1 MRTEDLHAELV
12 AELADTAWLDTA
24 LETVARQ
31 PAAIARLF
39 PAAGRRCGRG
49 MLSDHGRIPPGWS
62 VDDAAR
68 VLLLAG
74 LPRESAAAEVEQL
87 YRYGDA
93 AEKRAVLRALPL
105 LDLPPSVVEPLLL
118 DALRTNDTR
127 LVTAALGPAARHLDA
142 AAWRQGV
149 LKAVFMQLPL
159 AGVADLDE
167 RADAEL
173 ATMLGGLARERRAA
187 GRSMAADATELLHR
201 LQERVS

>member
-1 MRTEDLHAELV
+1 MSTEALYAALK
-12 AELADTAWLDTA
+12 AELADTVWLDTA

-31 PAAIARLF
+31 PSAIGRLF
-39 PAAGRRCGRG
+39 PAAGRRCGRW
-49 MLSDHGRIPPGWS
+49 MLAAPEGWS

-68 VLLLAG
+68 VLLLTRTP
-74 LPRESAAAEVEQL
+74 LEPLEIEQL

-93 AEKRAVLRALPL
+93 AEKRAVLRALSL
-105 LDLPPSVVEPLLL
+105 LDIEAAPLLL

-127 LVTAALGPAARHLDA
+127 LVAAALGPAAKALDA
-142 AAWRQGV
+142 PAWRQGV

-159 AGVADLDE
+159 AGVADLDT

-173 ATMLGGLARERRAA
+173 ATMLAGLAEERRAA
-187 GRSMAADATELLHR
+187 GRALAADATELLHR

>member
-1 MRTEDLHAELV
+1 MRTEDLHAELI

-31 PAAIARLF
+31 PAAIGRLF

-49 MLSDHGRIPPGWS
+49 MLPDDGRIPPGWS
-62 VDDAAR
+62 IEDAAR
-68 VLLLAG
+68 VLLLAR
-74 LPRESAAAEVEQL
+74 LPRESAAAEVEPL

-173 ATMLGGLARERRAA
+173 ATMLSGLVRERQAA
-187 GRSMAADATELLHR
+187 GRTMAADATELLHR

>member
-1 MRTEDLHAELV
+1 MNLYDSLTAELT
-12 AELADTAWLDTA
+12 DTVWLDTA

-31 PAAIARLF
+31 PSAIGRLF
-39 PAAGRRCGRG
+39 PAAGRRCGRWALNSAG
-49 MLSDHGRIPPGWS
+49 GLPGWTA
-62 VDDAAR
+62 DDAAR
-68 VLLLAG
+68 VLLLTR
-74 LPRESAAAEVEQL
+74 LPVASLASELEPL

-105 LDLPPSVVEPLLL
+105 LPPSAVFEPILL

-127 LVTAALGPAARHLDA
+127 LVAAALGPAAACLSD

-149 LKAVFMQLPL
+149 LKAVFMGLPL
-159 AGVADLDE
+159 AAVADLDT

-173 ATMLGGLARERRAA
+173 ATMLAGLVEERHAA
-187 GRSMAADATELLHR
+187 GRAVAEDAMALLHR

>member
-1 MRTEDLHAELV
+1 MNLYDSLTAELT
-12 AELADTAWLDTA
+12 DTVWLDTA

-31 PAAIARLF
+31 PSAIGRLF
-39 PAAGRRCGRG
+39 PAAGRRCGRWALNG
-49 MLSDHGRIPPGWS
+49 AGGLPGWT

-68 VLLLAG
+68 VLLLTRMPA
-74 LPRESAAAEVEQL
+74 SALQTELEPL
-87 YRYGDA
+87 YRYGDG

-105 LDLPPSVVEPLLL
+105 LPAQDVFATILL

-127 LVTAALGPAARHLDA
+127 LVAAALGPAASCLPD

-149 LKAVFMQLPL
+149 LKAVFMGLPL
-159 AGVADLDE
+159 AAVADLDT

-173 ATMLGGLARERRAA
+173 ATMLAGLVEERHAA
-187 GRSMAADATELLHR
+187 GRAVAEDAMALLHR

>member
-1 MRTEDLHAELV
+1 MNLYDALAAELT
-12 AELADTAWLDTA
+12 DTVWLDTA

-31 PAAIARLF
+31 PSAIGRLF
-39 PAAGRRCGRG
+39 PAAGRRCGRWAFKDSAG
-49 MLSDHGRIPPGWS
+49 LPGWT

-68 VLLLAG
+68 VLLLTRMPADA
-74 LPRESAAAEVEQL
+74 LRTELEPL
-87 YRYGDA
+87 YRYGDG

-105 LDLPPSVVEPLLL
+105 LPPQVAAPEILL

-127 LVTAALGPAARHLDA
+127 LVAAALGPAAACLPD

-149 LKAVFMQLPL
+149 LKAVFMGLPL
-159 AGVADLDE
+159 AAVADLDT

-173 ATMLGGLARERRAA
+173 ATMLAGLVEERTAA
-187 GRSMAADATELLHR
+187 GRAVAEDATALLHR

>member
-1 MRTEDLHAELV
+1 MSTETLYAALK
-12 AELADTAWLDTA
+12 AELADTVWLDTA
-24 LETVARQ
+24 LETVTRQ
-31 PAAIARLF
+31 PSAIGRLF
-39 PAAGRRCGRG
+39 PAAGRRCGRW
-49 MLSDHGRIPPGWS
+49 MLAAPEGWS

-68 VLLLAG
+68 VLLLAR
-74 LPRESAAAEVEQL
+74 LPKGTAEVEPL

-105 LDLPPSVVEPLLL
+105 LDLPAAAVEPLLL

-127 LVTAALGPAARHLDA
+127 LVAAALGPAARALPA
-142 AAWRQGV
+142 PAWRQGV

-159 AGVADLDE
+159 AGVAGLDE

-173 ATMLGGLARERRAA
+173 ATMLGGLAEERRAA
-187 GRSMAADATELLHR
+187 GRTLAADATELLHR

>member
-1 MRTEDLHAELV
+1 MNLYDSLTAELT
-12 AELADTAWLDTA
+12 DTVWLDTA

-31 PAAIARLF
+31 PSAIGRLF
-39 PAAGRRCGRG
+39 PAAGRRCGRWALTG
-49 MLSDHGRIPPGWS
+49 LPGWT

-68 VLLLAG
+68 VLLLTRMPA
-74 LPRESAAAEVEQL
+74 SALQTELEPL
-87 YRYGDA
+87 YRYGDG

-105 LDLPPSVVEPLLL
+105 LPPHDAAPEILL

-127 LVTAALGPAARHLDA
+127 LVAAALGPAAACLPD

-149 LKAVFMQLPL
+149 LKAVFMGLPL
-159 AGVADLDE
+159 AAVADLDT

-173 ATMLGGLARERRAA
+173 ATMLAGLVEERTAA
-187 GRSMAADATELLHR
+187 GRAVAEDATALLHR

>member
-1 MRTEDLHAELV
+1 VSTEALYAALK
-12 AELADTAWLDTA
+12 AELADTVWLDTA
-24 LETVARQ
+24 LETVSRQ
-31 PAAIARLF
+31 PSAIGRLF
-39 PAAGRRCGRG
+39 PAAGRRCGRW
-49 MLSDHGRIPPGWS
+49 MLASPEGWS

-68 VLLLAG
+68 VVLLDR
-74 LPRESAAAEVEQL
+74 LPREAAAAEIEAL

-105 LDLPPSVVEPLLL
+105 LRLPAPVAGPLLL

-127 LVTAALGPAARHLDA
+127 LVAAALGPAAKALPA
-142 AAWRQGV
+142 PAWRQGV

-159 AGVADLDE
+159 SGVADLDA

-173 ATMLGGLARERRAA
+173 ATMLAGLAEERRAA
-187 GRSMAADATELLHR
+187 GRTLAADATELLHR

>member
-1 MRTEDLHAELV
+1 MNLYDSLTAELT
-12 AELADTAWLDTA
+12 DTVWLDTA

-31 PAAIARLF
+31 PSAIGRLF
-39 PAAGRRCGRG
+39 PAAGRRCGRWALNG
-49 MLSDHGRIPPGWS
+49 AGGLPAWT

-68 VLLLAG
+68 VLLITRLPVASLATE
-74 LPRESAAAEVEQL
+74 LEPL

-105 LDLPPSVVEPLLL
+105 LPSSDAFAPILL

-127 LVTAALGPAARHLDA
+127 LVAAALGPAASCLPD

-149 LKAVFMQLPL
+149 LKAVFMGLPL
-159 AGVADLDE
+159 AAVADLDT

-173 ATMLGGLARERRAA
+173 ATMLGGLVEERHAA
-187 GRSMAADATELLHR
+187 GRAVAEDATALLHR

>member
-1 MRTEDLHAELV
+1 MNLYDSLTAELT
-12 AELADTAWLDTA
+12 DTVWLDTA

-31 PAAIARLF
+31 PSAIGRLF
-39 PAAGRRCGRG
+39 PAAGRRCGRWALNG
-49 MLSDHGRIPPGWS
+49 AGGLPGWT

-68 VLLLAG
+68 VLLLTR
-74 LPRESAAAEVEQL
+74 LPESALQTELEPL

-105 LDLPPSVVEPLLL
+105 LPVQDSFPGLLL

-127 LVTAALGPAARHLDA
+127 LVSAALGPAAACLPA

-149 LKAVFMQLPL
+149 LKAVFMGLPL
-159 AGVADLDE
+159 ADVADLDT

-173 ATMLGGLARERRAA
+173 ATMLAGLVEERHAA
-187 GRSMAADATELLHR
+187 GRAVADDATALLHR
-201 LQERVS
+201 LQEKVS